1 MGYAL
6 NNCGVVWW
14 LRAASSAN
22 NFRNVNN
29 NGTDSTGRA
38 YNDYGV
44 ALGFGVGSQSRKRN
58 QTYARRSA

>member
-29 NGTDSTGRA
+29 NG
-38 YNDYGV
+38 NDNNNNANNNNGV